1 MLRVPAPPADPRNLI
16 RVMPAEGRGLEHSA
30 TIRDVAHMGVA
41 EDRREKLSGMRL
53 YVITGDHGG
62 EAETVRAIE
71 AALEG
76 GANVIQLRKKT
87 MPKGE
92 QYAIAL
98 ALRRLTHI
106 HGALFIVNDHP
117 DIAIV
122 ADADGVHLGQDDLP
136 PSVVRELPGF
146 AGRLIGRSTH
156 SLGQAQ
162 VAVHE
167 GADYIA
173 VGPVYPTP
181 TKEGRPAVGTTL
193 VSRVAGVI
201 DRPFVAVGG
210 IDQDNAPAV
219 IEAGARAIAVVRAV
233 YDAVD
238 PAEAARRLHELI
250 VTRLDV
256 ARR

>member
-1 MLRVPAPPADPRNLI
+1 MSI
-16 RVMPAEGRGLEHSA
+16 AEQ
-30 TIRDVAHMGVA
+30 
-41 EDRREKLSGMRL
+41 RREKLSRMRL
-53 YVITGDHGG
+53 YLITGDQGG
-62 EAETVRAIE
+62 EVETARIVE

-76 GANVIQLRKKT
+76 GASVIQLRKKT
-87 MPKGE
+87 MAKGE
-92 QYAIAL
+92 QYSIAR
-98 ALRRLTHI
+98 ALRRLTQI

-117 DIAIV
+117 DIAIA

-136 PSVVRELPGF
+136 PDVVRKLPGF
-146 AGRLIGRSTH
+146 DGRLIGRSTH

-181 TKEGRPAVGTTL
+181 TKEGRAAVGTAL

-210 IDQDNAPAV
+210 IDHDNASAV
-219 IEAGARAIAVVRAV
+219 VEAGAHALAVVRAV

-250 VTRLDV
+250 VTRLEA